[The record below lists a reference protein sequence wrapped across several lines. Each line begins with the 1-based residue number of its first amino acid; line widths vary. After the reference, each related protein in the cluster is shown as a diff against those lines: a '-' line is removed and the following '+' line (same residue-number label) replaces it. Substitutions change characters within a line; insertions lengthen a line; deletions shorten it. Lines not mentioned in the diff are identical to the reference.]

1 MGFSKMC
8 WLAFSPTSPGTGRK
22 ESSASSRYSA
32 KRCGPTLYSVASYS
46 RASITSIDC
55 LIFSAAILMD
65 PNLLFRAI
73 LASPF
78 SRFRA
83 SISRLAFSATSTR
96 SYRTCLFWLVSAIL
110 FAIAYHLSGCFNH
123 DSGSSTIYVYKFIYF
138 YKTVSLGSN
147 YSTAFISWARLS
159 SNFWDIC

>member
-1 MGFSKMC
+1 
-8 WLAFSPTSPGTGRK
+8 
-22 ESSASSRYSA
+22 
-32 KRCGPTLYSVASYS
+32 
-46 RASITSIDC
+46 
-55 LIFSAAILMD
+55 MD

-96 SYRTCLFWLVSAIL
+96 SYHTCLFWLVSAIL
-110 FAIAYHLSGCFNH
+110 FAIAYHLSGCFVH

-138 YKTVSLGSN
+138 YKSISLGSN
-147 YSTAFISWARLS
+147 YSTDSISWANLS
-159 SNFWDIC
+159 SNFWDFFWDSSGIRVVSSISYSSSHSVMISPISIYAITSRRS